1 MPEIFPPDGLSD
13 ALEAATRSKRQEIVV
28 LLEAAGAKPRV
39 EFKID
44 ETQLAR
50 YAGTYL
56 GPGNTELVLT
66 VAAGRLTGS
75 AAPGQRLTFV
85 ARDATTFGVAEAA
98 GVTLTFRLDGDK
110 VASVGFPSNATTWT
124 QSGRQIDDAKSV
136 TDRSVVCRVR
146 VDVRA
151 ELAVVPGPGGVRRRR
166 RSAHADD
173 LERGDRP
180 ERAVE
185 DADRRRSRSR
195 APSCGAIACSSRPP
209 SAAILRPASGP
220 ASTATSSRRRCVEA
234 FLAAHCARQ
243 AHRQGR
249 SGTASRTKAR
259 RRRSGIRNRARRRRR
274 RSPTA
279 QRVIVSFGSEGLYA
293 YDFDGK
299 LLWKRDLGVLNA
311 GWFYDP
317 DYEWGFGSS
326 PIIWKNLVIV
336 QCDIQKNSF
345 IAAFDVATGQPV
357 WRTDREEIPSWSTPA
372 IFEANGRA
380 ELVTQA
386 TKFTRGYDPNTG
398 KELWRLSG
406 NSEIAIPTPI
416 IGPNLVIVSNGYT
429 PVQPIFAIKPG
440 ATGDITLKAGQT
452 QNEFIAWS
460 TNRGG
465 PYIPTPVIYKDQLYV
480 LRYQRRADG
489 L

>member
-1 MPEIFPPDGLSD
+1 MSAQNWPSFRGP
-13 ALEAATRSKRQEIVV
+13 AAS
-28 LLEAAGAKPRV
+28 
-39 EFKID
+39 
-44 ETQLAR
+44 
-50 YAGTYL
+50 
-56 GPGNTELVLT
+56 
-66 VAAGRLTGS
+66 
-75 AAPGQRLTFV
+75 
-85 ARDATTFGVAEAA
+85 GVAEGSPTPVTWNVATGQNVLWKTAIAGLAVSSPIVWGDRVFVSTAVSSDPAA
-98 GVTLTFRLDGDK
+98 GIRTGLYGDVQPTADVSKHSWRLIALDK
-110 VASVGFPSNATTWT
+110 RNGKVLWDRVATEGTPKTKRHPKSSQATATP
-124 QSGRQIDDAKSV
+124 V
-136 TDRSVVCRVR
+136 TD
-146 VDVRA
+146 
-151 ELAVVPGPGGVRRRR
+151 G
-166 RSAHADD
+166 
-173 LERGDRP
+173 
-180 ERAVE
+180 
-185 DADRRRSRSR
+185 
-195 APSCGAIACSSRPP
+195 
-209 SAAILRPASGP
+209 
-220 ASTATSSRRRCVEA
+220 
-234 FLAAHCARQ
+234 
-243 AHRQGR
+243 
-249 SGTASRTKAR
+249 
-259 RRRSGIRNRARRRRR
+259 
-274 RSPTA
+274 

-299 LLWKRDLGVLNA
+299 LIWKRDLGVLNA

-326 PIIWKNLVIV
+326 PIIWKNLAII

-345 IAAFDVATGQPV
+345 IAAFDVATGRPV

-406 NSEIAIPTPI
+406 NSEIAIPTPV

-440 ATGDITLKAGQT
+440 ATGDITPKAGQT

-480 LRYQRRADG
+480 LGINGVLTVYDVRTGQRVYQQRVGPGGSFSASPVAADG
-489 L
+489 KLYLSSEDGDVFVVKAGPTYELLATNAVGEVVMATPAISSGMVIMRGVKQVIAIGQKQ